1 MTKKQDIALEH
12 AVEGKVIY
20 LLALIAVVQF
30 GYPITGYGTLAL
42 IVYEILYASM
52 LAIGILLGRDSRFH
66 TIFLLVTGVSYL
78 SASLLYAATPNA
90 TWAVVITY
98 IALIPYLGMLVWI
111 LGRFLAIAQTI
122 TRDVLYAAV
131 ALYLLLGALFVPIY
145 GLLDVLIPGSFRDG
159 TFPDAPVQWQQ
170 IIYFSY
176 TTLTSSGY
184 GDILPVSWWAR
195 SLANLEMIAGVLFI
209 TIIMSRL
216 VALYSENRGEKL
228 QEK

>member
-1 MTKKQDIALEH
+1 MQVTA
-12 AVEGKVIY
+12 KVD
-20 LLALIAVVQF
+20 LSRTVLA
-30 GYPITGYGTLAL
+30 TRHR
-42 IVYEILYASM
+42 
-52 LAIGILLGRDSRFH
+52 GRTR
-66 TIFLLVTGVSYL
+66 LVS
-78 SASLLYAATPNA
+78 PD
-90 TWAVVITY
+90 
-98 IALIPYLGMLVWI
+98 LVH
-111 LGRFLAIAQTI
+111 
-122 TRDVLYAAV
+122 
-131 ALYLLLGALFVPIY
+131 

>member
-1 MTKKQDIALEH
+1 MTQRSDLALEH

-20 LLALIAVVQF
+20 LLALIALVQF
-30 GYPITGYGTLAL
+30 AYPITAYGPLAL
-42 IVYEILYASM
+42 IVYEILYVSM
-52 LAIGILLGRDSRFH
+52 LVIGILLGRDSRFH
-66 TIFLLVTGVSYL
+66 TTFLIITGISYL
-78 SASLLYAATPNA
+78 AASLVYTATPNA

-98 IALIPYLGMLVWI
+98 LALIPYLSMLIWI
-111 LGRFLAIAQTI
+111 LGRFLAVAQTI

-131 ALYLLLGALFVPIY
+131 ALYLLLGAIFVPIY
-145 GLLDVLIPGSFRDG
+145 GLLDILLPGSFRDG

-195 SLANLEMIAGVLFI
+195 SLTNLEMIAGMLFI
-209 TIIMSRL
+209 AIVMSRL
-216 VALYSENRGEKL
+216 VALYTTRKGKNI
-228 QEK
+228 